1 MRKEKR
7 RKIYFSVDIL
17 TTAQKNSKKG
27 NDKMIMT
34 PKKGV
39 ICMKEKKEGRD
50 SMVYD
55 LADIQKLLKI
65 GRTASYDFIAKVYK
79 EGRPFPVLKIGSMY
93 RIPKERFDMWLS
105 GK

>member
-1 MRKEKR
+1 
-7 RKIYFSVDIL
+7 
-17 TTAQKNSKKG
+17 
-27 NDKMIMT
+27 
-34 PKKGV
+34 
-39 ICMKEKKEGRD
+39 MKETKEGRD

-55 LADIQKLLKI
+55 LADIQKLLKT

>member
-1 MRKEKR
+1 
-7 RKIYFSVDIL
+7 
-17 TTAQKNSKKG
+17 
-27 NDKMIMT
+27 
-34 PKKGV
+34 
-39 ICMKEKKEGRD
+39 MKETKEGRD

-65 GRTASYDFIAKVYK
+65 GCTASYDFIAKVYK
-79 EGRPFPVLKIGSMY
+79 EGHPFPVLKIGSMY

>member
-1 MRKEKR
+1 
-7 RKIYFSVDIL
+7 
-17 TTAQKNSKKG
+17 
-27 NDKMIMT
+27 
-34 PKKGV
+34 
-39 ICMKEKKEGRD
+39 MKETKEGRD

-79 EGRPFPVLKIGSMY
+79 EGRPFPVLKSGSMY

>member
-1 MRKEKR
+1 
-7 RKIYFSVDIL
+7 
-17 TTAQKNSKKG
+17 
-27 NDKMIMT
+27 
-34 PKKGV
+34 
-39 ICMKEKKEGRD
+39 MKETKEGRD

-105 GK
+105 GKGDNWQTEYQQIAVLWYNRGGYL

>member
-1 MRKEKR
+1 
-7 RKIYFSVDIL
+7 
-17 TTAQKNSKKG
+17 
-27 NDKMIMT
+27 
-34 PKKGV
+34 
-39 ICMKEKKEGRD
+39 MKETKEGRD

-105 GK
+105 GKQENQETTGKLSINKQPSCGIIGVAICDFCA

>member
-1 MRKEKR
+1 
-7 RKIYFSVDIL
+7 
-17 TTAQKNSKKG
+17 
-27 NDKMIMT
+27 
-34 PKKGV
+34 
-39 ICMKEKKEGRD
+39 MKETKEGRD
-50 SMVYD
+50 SMGYD

>member
-1 MRKEKR
+1 
-7 RKIYFSVDIL
+7 
-17 TTAQKNSKKG
+17 
-27 NDKMIMT
+27 MIMT

-55 LADIQKLLKI
+55 LADIQRMLKI

-79 EGRPFPVLKIGSMY
+79 EGSPFPVLRVGSMY
-93 RIPKERFDMWLS
+93 RIPKEKFDMWLS

>member
-1 MRKEKR
+1 
-7 RKIYFSVDIL
+7 
-17 TTAQKNSKKG
+17 
-27 NDKMIMT
+27 
-34 PKKGV
+34 
-39 ICMKEKKEGRD
+39 MKETKEGRD

-65 GRTASYDFIAKVYK
+65 GCTASYDFIAKVYK

>member
-1 MRKEKR
+1 
-7 RKIYFSVDIL
+7 
-17 TTAQKNSKKG
+17 
-27 NDKMIMT
+27 
-34 PKKGV
+34 
-39 ICMKEKKEGRD
+39 MKETKEGRD

-65 GRTASYDFIAKVYK
+65 GRTASYDFIANVYK

>member
-1 MRKEKR
+1 
-7 RKIYFSVDIL
+7 
-17 TTAQKNSKKG
+17 
-27 NDKMIMT
+27 
-34 PKKGV
+34 
-39 ICMKEKKEGRD
+39 MKEKNEGRD

>member
-1 MRKEKR
+1 MQDRGSFCVRKEKR
-7 RKIYFSVDIL
+7 PQIYFSVGIL
-17 TTAQKNSKKG
+17 TTA
-27 NDKMIMT
+27 
-34 PKKGV
+34 PKKGM
-39 ICMKEKKEGRD
+39 ICMKEKNEGRD

-55 LADIQKLLKI
+55 LADIQRMLKI

-79 EGRPFPVLKIGSMY
+79 EGSPFPVLRVGSMY